1 MTLYRLT
8 VYETVD
14 DSGVMT
20 MWSTGESIDVE
31 GEPMVRLNHGAIV
44 KREGFHESRAA
55 ALRAASAQVDALAN
69 RLITQACRME
79 WEATA
84 NE

>member
-1 MTLYRLT
+1 MTLYRLN
-8 VYETVD
+8 VHETLVEA
-14 DSGVMT
+14 GAMT
-20 MWSTGESIDVE
+20 TWSVGQAIEVAGEL
-31 GEPMVRLNHGAIV
+31 MVRLTHGAIV

-55 ALRAASAQVDALAN
+55 ALRAAACKVDAMAN
-69 RLITQACRME
+69 QLIKQSWRME